1 MGRKNFLDMSID
13 LFTYQAPLP
22 EKLIVR
28 LTAKAA
34 HNRIGEWI
42 EVNGVRMLKV
52 YVTAAPIKGASNAA
66 MIELLAKEWGVAK
79 SAITIVAGH
88 TVKVKTLK
96 ITTA

>member
-1 MGRKNFLDMSID
+1 MMID
-13 LFTYQAPLP
+13 LFTHTQPLP
-22 EKLIVR
+22 ETIVVKL
-28 LTAKAA
+28 TPKAA
-34 HNRIGEWI
+34 YNRIGDWM

-66 MIELLAKEWGVAK
+66 MIELLAKEWGIAK
-79 SAITIVAGH
+79 STITIVAGH

>member
-1 MGRKNFLDMSID
+1 MAMD
-13 LFTYQAPLP
+13 LFTYQTPLP
-22 EKLIVR
+22 ETLVVR

-34 HNRIGEWI
+34 HNRVGDWI

-52 YVTAAPIKGASNAA
+52 YVTAAPVKGASNAA

-79 SAITIVAGH
+79 SAISIVAGH

-96 ITTA
+96 VSFS

>member
-1 MGRKNFLDMSID
+1 MLD
-13 LFTYQAPLP
+13 LFSCQQPLP
-22 EKLIVR
+22 ETIVVKL
-28 LTAKAA
+28 TPKAA
-34 HNRIGEWI
+34 HNRIGDWI

-79 SAITIVAGH
+79 SAIAIVAGH